1 MITMTEL
8 QARSEGGGMITMS
21 HGERWRTPVSSDP
34 PPSKTHHKSPGH
46 TPDPGRRGMNI
57 SWSGPPVGP
66 TDPPGP
72 TERKSGIYRP
82 QNAQKGCFYV
92 DGQLR
97 SVTISADFYWSS
109 YRDGWDG

>member
-46 TPDPGRRGMNI
+46 TPRPRSPIYIELVGRGDRSARPAAG
-57 SWSGPPVGP
+57 
-66 TDPPGP
+66 
-72 TERKSGIYRP
+72 ERKSGIYRP

>member
-46 TPDPGRRGMNI
+46 TPRPRSPIYEHI
-57 SWSGPPVGP
+57 SWSGPRP

-72 TERKSGIYRP
+72 P
-82 QNAQKGCFYV
+82 QASEKVEYIDLKMLKRGVFTWMA
-92 DGQLR
+92 
-97 SVTISADFYWSS
+97 S
-109 YRDGWDG
+109 

>member
-46 TPDPGRRGMNI
+46 TPRPRSPIYIELVGRGDRSARPAAG
-57 SWSGPPVGP
+57 
-66 TDPPGP
+66 
-72 TERKSGIYRP
+72 ERKSGIYRDLKMLKRGVFTWM
-82 QNAQKGCFYV
+82 A
-92 DGQLR
+92 
-97 SVTISADFYWSS
+97 S
-109 YRDGWDG
+109 

>member
-46 TPDPGRRGMNI
+46 TPRPRSPIYEHKLVGAA
-57 SWSGPPVGP
+57 GP

-72 TERKSGIYRP
+72 TEQKSGIYRP

>member
-1 MITMTEL
+1 
-8 QARSEGGGMITMS
+8 MITMS

-46 TPDPGRRGMNI
+46 TPRPRSPIYEHKLVGAA
-57 SWSGPPVGP
+57 GP